1 MNRKTYVWKWKK
13 NRKRKVGEKN
23 MRKIVYLNFEL
34 DKPEELL
41 AYNFLESLGRAKKSV
56 VLMALQNTQLLQ
68 NYVVAN
74 NMASLAMQGMIL
86 PDAKVRRSE
95 RKPSGKVKIAEK
107 NEVRAVETIEREE
120 KEVTVAEEA
129 KTTEAVY
136 ENAEETMQA
145 SLPVEDEPEVIFT
158 EEQLSKIR
166 EKGLDLEVLTDN
178 QKRAMA
184 RMMAE
189 EFMPAA
195 TAYSLAGFEK

>member
-1 MNRKTYVWKWKK
+1 MNRKTYVWKWRKS
-13 NRKRKVGEKN
+13 RKRKAGEEN

-68 NYVVAN
+68 NYVAAN
-74 NMASLAMQGMIL
+74 NMASLAVQGMIL
-86 PDAKVRRSE
+86 PDAKVRKAGS
-95 RKPSGKVKIAEK
+95 KQGKVNLEKKNVAKVMETTGQEVKEAETAK
-107 NEVRAVETIEREE
+107 PVEKVTTDE
-120 KEVTVAEEA
+120 KEEA
-129 KTTEAVY
+129 QV
-136 ENAEETMQA
+136 QA
-145 SLPVEDEPEVIFT
+145 FLPVVEEEPEAIFT
-158 EEQLSKIR
+158 EEQLAKIR
-166 EKGLDLEVLTDN
+166 EKGLDLDALSDK

-189 EFMPAA
+189 EFMPAT